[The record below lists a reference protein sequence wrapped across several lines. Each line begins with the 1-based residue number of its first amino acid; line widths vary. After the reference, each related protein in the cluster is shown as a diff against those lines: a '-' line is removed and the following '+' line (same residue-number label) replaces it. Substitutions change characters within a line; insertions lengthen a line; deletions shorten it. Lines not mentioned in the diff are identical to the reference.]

1 MVPTSHWF
9 AIAMIAW
16 FIVAGFDDWYIE
28 KAIGITENNR
38 RKRRYE
44 K

>member
-1 MVPTSHWF
+1 LHGSLWQALMFGISK
-9 AIAMIAW
+9 
-16 FIVAGFDDWYIE
+16 